1 MQSKNKAQLLG
12 QSKDN
17 ILYVVSFTPCLIL
30 ETYMYTVLL
39 TQTKAAQKVK
49 EW

>member
-1 MQSKNKAQLLG
+1 
-12 QSKDN
+12 
-17 ILYVVSFTPCLIL
+17 LIL